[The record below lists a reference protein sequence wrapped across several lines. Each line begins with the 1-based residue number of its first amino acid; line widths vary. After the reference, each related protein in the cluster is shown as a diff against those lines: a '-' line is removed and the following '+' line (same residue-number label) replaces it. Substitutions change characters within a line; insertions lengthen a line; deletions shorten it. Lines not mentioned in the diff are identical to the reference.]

1 MATEPRA
8 AVFLDR
14 DGTINQEVGYIRDL
28 ADMALIPGS
37 AEAIARL
44 NARGIPVVLVSNQSG
59 AARGYYAQGWID
71 QLHERLQALLAEQG
85 ARLDAIYYCPH
96 LPEGVVPELA
106 RDCECRKPAPGM
118 LQQAAREH
126 GLALDGSTMI
136 GDKSVDV
143 DVARRAGC
151 RAVLLRTG
159 YGERVLAGTYQ
170 HAVQPDYVAADLAD
184 AVGWLLAERPARA

>member
-1 MATEPRA
+1 MATDPRA

-14 DGTINQEVGYIRDL
+14 DGTINEEVGYIRDL
-28 ADMALIPGS
+28 DHLQLIPG
-37 AEAIARL
+37 AAQAIARL

-59 AARGYYAQGWID
+59 AARGYYPQGWID

-96 LPEGVVPELA
+96 LPEGVVSELSL
-106 RDCECRKPAPGM
+106 RCECRKPSPGM
-118 LQQAAREH
+118 LQRAAREH
-126 GLALDGSTMI
+126 GLALEGSTMI

-143 DVARRAGC
+143 EVARRAGC

-170 HAVQPDYVAADLAD
+170 YAVQPDYVATDLAE
-184 AVGWLLAERPARA
+184 AVDWLLAERTTPA